1 MNPKTLTNYLILV
14 AFTGALAF
22 NSINLQAHCD
32 TMNGPV
38 ITAAKLALDK
48 GDVKLILIWVSPKD
62 EAAITELFNTTLKLR
77 KINPEVKQLADRN
90 FFENLVRIHRAGE
103 GEPYIGIKDSIEVEP
118 PIAAADKALETGSL
132 VDVMKMLSEGIEKG
146 VKEKF
151 DIMMTRK
158 NYDKKNVE
166 AGREFVES
174 YVTFMHYVEG
184 IYATTNASSEHHG
197 IESEAVNVSP
207 KTTGNEQHQTVS
219 EIDHNSGDHISHIL
233 IIAGVIIIIT
243 VQILVNRKKT

>member
-1 MNPKTLTNYLILV
+1 MKTLKYYLIIG
-14 AFTGALAF
+14 AFTSALALNTF
-22 NSINLQAHCD
+22 NLQAHCD

-62 EAAITELFNTTLKLR
+62 EVAITELFNNTLKLR
-77 KINPEVKQLADRN
+77 KINPEVKQFADRN

-103 GEPYIGIKDSIEVEP
+103 GEPYIGIKDSTEVEP

-132 VDVMKMLSEGIEKG
+132 VNVMKMLEGSMEKG

-151 DIMMTRK
+151 DVMMSRK
-158 NYDKKNVE
+158 NYDKNDVGT
-166 AGREFVES
+166 GREFVES

-184 IYATTNASSEHHG
+184 IYAVANANTEHHD
-197 IESEAVNVSP
+197 IESEAVIVSQ
-207 KTTGNEQHQTVS
+207 KTAGNEQHQTVS
-219 EIDHNSGDHISHIL
+219 EINHNSGDHISHIL
-233 IIAGVIIIIT
+233 IIAGVILIIA
-243 VQILVNRKKT
+243 VQILLNRKKS